1 MKGNISCF
9 CNATKDDAR
18 HFKLRS
24 FPNGLGGYWKCLSG
38 TGTNCRFPL
47 IRQIGSMEYCISIK
61 GLVITSK
68 AVLLFLAINLKRG
81 YHHCKIHKIVY
92 SKPKLMTLRLL
103 SLEAIP
109 IKTQSLFFICCCK
122 SLQIEKEGQLPNTS
136 EES

>member
-1 MKGNISCF
+1 MKGNISRF
-9 CNATKDDAR
+9 CNAIKDDAR

-81 YHHCKIHKIVY
+81 CHHCKNPQNCLLETKNNDPASLIIV
-92 SKPKLMTLRLL
+92 SN
-103 SLEAIP
+103 S
-109 IKTQSLFFICCCK
+109 
-122 SLQIEKEGQLPNTS
+122 N
-136 EES
+136 